1 MKFRNILTPSID
13 TPLTKGTSSADGNGG
28 GPCAKAAGTPDPS
41 FATAQAASKLSGPA
55 ATAPGAFGVGS
66 PGMILQKKHGILTI
80 KNRMVKTN
88 FKNIYVIQIYDQGA
102 PVIILFLDILLAILL
117 FVIMSLRFRSWS
129 CGRFQRFLRRIIMS
143 IWRINWQLL

>member
-28 GPCAKAAGTPDPS
+28 GPCAKAAGTDDP

-80 KNRMVKTN
+80 KNRMVKT
-88 FKNIYVIQIYDQGA
+88 KNIYVIQIYDQGA
-102 PVIILFLDILLAILL
+102 PVIILLLDILLAILL

-129 CGRFQRFLRRIIMS
+129 CCRFQRFLRRIIMS